1 MGALYEHGPALYAMC
16 GVTGPVPVR
25 LGSAEHT
32 AGWKGGGAVHEGDDM
47 REEPK
52 GEETTAA
59 ARIHEHTAADESEYR
74 GDGPGTGIVTAFGHQ
89 LKLLRTRAGLDRPQ
103 FGSMLNYSGSSIA
116 AFEQGRRIP
125 LPTFIDRADDALGAG
140 GLLKALKK
148 EVERA
153 QYPSFFRDA
162 ARLEAGAT
170 ALYVYA
176 NHLVPGLLQ
185 TEDYAE
191 AVFRLQRPLLM
202 EDVITQR
209 LAARL
214 ARQEVYNRQPAPM
227 MSFIIEEWVLL
238 RPIGG
243 RDTLRGQLEQ
253 ILHIGRHHRN
263 VGIQVMPIDREEH
276 AGLGGPFN
284 LIDTARGQRIAYTE
298 VQDDS
303 RLYTEQAK
311 VRELET
317 RYGILRSQ
325 ALDPRESLTLVENLL
340 GER

>member
-1 MGALYEHGPALYAMC
+1 
-16 GVTGPVPVR
+16 
-25 LGSAEHT
+25 
-32 AGWKGGGAVHEGDDM
+32 M
-47 REEPK
+47 REGPK
-52 GEETTAA
+52 RQETTAA
-59 ARIHEHTAADESEYR
+59 DRTPGHSAADDFEPR
-74 GDGPGTGIVTAFGHQ
+74 DDGAGTGIVTAFGRQ
-89 LKLLRTRAGLDRPQ
+89 LKLLRTRAGLERPQ
-103 FGSMLNYSGSSIA
+103 LGSLTNYSASSIA
-116 AFEQGRRIP
+116 SFEQGRRIP
-125 LPTFIDRADDALGAG
+125 LPRFIDRADEVLGAG
-140 GLLKALKK
+140 GLLKALKE

-153 QYPSFFRDA
+153 QYPGFFRDA

-170 ALYVYA
+170 ALYIYA
-176 NHLVPGLLQ
+176 SHLVPGLLQ

-191 AVFRLQRPLLM
+191 AIFRMQRPLLT
-202 EDVITQR
+202 EDVINQR

-214 ARQEVYNRQPAPM
+214 ARQEVHNRRPAPLI
-227 MSFIIEEWVLL
+227 SFIIEEWVLL

-243 RDTLRGQLEQ
+243 RDTLRGQLE
-253 ILHIGRHHRN
+253 HIIGMGKQHRN
-263 VGIQVMPIDREEH
+263 VEIQVMPIDREDH

-311 VRELET
+311 IRELET